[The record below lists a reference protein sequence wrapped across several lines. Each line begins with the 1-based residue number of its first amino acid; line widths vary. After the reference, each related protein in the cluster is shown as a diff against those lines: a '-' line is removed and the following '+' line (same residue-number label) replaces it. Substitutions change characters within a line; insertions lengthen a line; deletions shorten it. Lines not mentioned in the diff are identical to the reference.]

1 MSHRF
6 PTHAVAGLA
15 ALAGLS
21 LFPMAAQA
29 GPFLT
34 NKPFDI
40 TVGAGVGTSYN
51 AATDTITGGTV
62 SAAFGAGNLSD
73 LKNQITDA
81 GLAQI
86 NASYTPTG
94 GAVIRAGYRGLPIVL
109 STVNNS
115 TAVTLDIQ
123 SIGLSQTFSAQST
136 RDANTTDLF
145 EYLKS
150 SGASILND
158 LQKKLAEVSPID
170 PIAGNPSSLQSRIV
184 TDDFDRGFTQFASN
198 VKSDPT
204 SEQSS
209 GNLVGA
215 GVTLGNVSVGGLS
228 TTSTSIPLSYTLRN
242 DLDPRKQLTFY
253 APINISDSAGARSA
267 GINFGVSYRFPVN
280 DEWALMPSAG
290 YGIAGSADLGAAAAM
305 TALSLTSQYTI
316 QLEKFDLAIGNMVGA
331 YQTSKVSAGDYSIDP
346 KINNTV
352 FRNGVLASFP
362 TLVSGRKMAFEVSF
376 ILTNYTGSA
385 LYSNRYQEVGVALG
399 TNKGANSARS
409 YFRAG
414 ATYLTGEN
422 GITGA
427 RLNLGYWF

>member
-34 NKPFDI
+34 DKPFDI

-170 PIAGNPSSLQSRIV
+170 LIAGNPSS
-184 TDDFDRGFTQFASN
+184 
-198 VKSDPT
+198 
-204 SEQSS
+204 
-209 GNLVGA
+209 
-215 GVTLGNVSVGGLS
+215 
-228 TTSTSIPLSYTLRN
+228 
-242 DLDPRKQLTFY
+242 
-253 APINISDSAGARSA
+253 
-267 GINFGVSYRFPVN
+267 
-280 DEWALMPSAG
+280 
-290 YGIAGSADLGAAAAM
+290 
-305 TALSLTSQYTI
+305 
-316 QLEKFDLAIGNMVGA
+316 
-331 YQTSKVSAGDYSIDP
+331 
-346 KINNTV
+346 
-352 FRNGVLASFP
+352 
-362 TLVSGRKMAFEVSF
+362 
-376 ILTNYTGSA
+376 
-385 LYSNRYQEVGVALG
+385 
-399 TNKGANSARS
+399 
-409 YFRAG
+409 
-414 ATYLTGEN
+414 
-422 GITGA
+422 
-427 RLNLGYWF
+427 